1 MEEVVGSIPTRSTN
15 YYQVTQRNETAS
27 ARFSTLMGLPR
38 RAGSVHE
45 KAIFHQLTRMWT
57 THGVGNSQSMGAS
70 AFLGTNQRR
79 TDESPHL
86 RKGVV
91 GAQAQTLISTIWP
104 CSRQLSVESP
114 TSGMLV

>member
-57 THGVGNSQSMGAS
+57 THGVGNSQSMDARALSRPIWRHYFRLAGNPDTIANV
-70 AFLGTNQRR
+70 TKR
-79 TDESPHL
+79 
-86 RKGVV
+86 
-91 GAQAQTLISTIWP
+91 ISSSLLNRCTR
-104 CSRQLSVESP
+104 S
-114 TSGMLV
+114 MA